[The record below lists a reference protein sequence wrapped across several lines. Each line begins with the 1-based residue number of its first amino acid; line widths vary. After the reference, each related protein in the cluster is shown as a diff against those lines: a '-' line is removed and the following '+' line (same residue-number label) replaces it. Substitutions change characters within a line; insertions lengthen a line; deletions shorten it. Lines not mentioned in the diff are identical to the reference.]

1 MKFYILVHRVII
13 FICLF
18 NFKTFMIEDIVDFYL
33 AKKRKGINKGEV
45 REFFFFL
52 NQIKVT
58 FWRKKMDGNERFMET
73 VILIL

>member
-1 MKFYILVHRVII
+1 
-13 FICLF
+13 
-18 NFKTFMIEDIVDFYL
+18 MIEDIVVDFYL
-33 AKKRKGINKGEV
+33 AKKRKRIDKGEV

-58 FWRKKMDGNERFMET
+58 FWGKKMDGNERFMET